1 MNLTIN
7 KSRSRNRGIVI
18 LLAAA
23 LAISSCSKE
32 FLQPDPLSI
41 YLPNE
46 TFNTESGLLSAM
58 AICDRH
64 LKGYWATD
72 HNEMLT
78 LG

>member
-1 MNLTIN
+1 MNNTLK
-7 KSRSRNRGIVI
+7 KSRSAGRGIAF
-18 LLAAA
+18 LLAGT

-41 YLPNE
+41 YIPNE

-64 LKGYWATD
+64 LKGIGPQIITRC
-72 HNEMLT
+72 
-78 LG
+78 